1 MPRLALGPGG
11 DTTETPSRA
20 WVGVSPLAIWSTIG
34 MTSSIGIAKPTPML
48 PLSPPTVWPAVAIEA
63 LMPTTLPLRSTSAP
77 PLLPGLI
84 AASVWI
90 AG

>member
-1 MPRLALGPGG
+1 MAPTFDTWTPR
-11 DTTETPSRA
+11 RA

-34 MTSSIGIAKPTPML
+34 MTSSIGIANPTPML
-48 PLSPPTVWPAVAIEA
+48 PLSPPTVCPAVAIEA
-63 LMPTTLPLRSTSAP
+63 LMPTTLPLRSVSAP

-84 AASVWI
+84 AASVWM

>member
-1 MPRLALGPGG
+1 MP
-11 DTTETPSRA
+11 TVTPSRA
-20 WVGVSPLAIWSTIG
+20 WVGVSPFFISSMIG
-34 MTSSIGIAKPTPML
+34 STSSIGIAKPRPME
-48 PLSPPTVWPAVAIEA
+48 PDSPPTLVPPVRIAA
-63 LMPTTLPLRSTSAP
+63 LMPTRWPVMSTSGP

>member
-1 MPRLALGPGG
+1 VEPAAGVTSLTLM
-11 DTTETPSRA
+11 PSRA
-20 WVGVSPLAIWSTIG
+20 WVGVSPFFIWSMTG
-34 MTSSIGIAKPTPML
+34 STSSIGIAKPSPMEPDSWPPWVL
-48 PLSPPTVWPAVAIEA
+48 PVVRIEA
-63 LMPTTLPLRSTSAP
+63 LMPTSLPDMSTSGP